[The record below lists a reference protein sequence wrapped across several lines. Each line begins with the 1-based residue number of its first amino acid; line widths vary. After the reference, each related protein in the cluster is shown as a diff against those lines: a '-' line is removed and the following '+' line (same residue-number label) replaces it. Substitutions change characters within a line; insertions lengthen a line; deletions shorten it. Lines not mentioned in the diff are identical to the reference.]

1 MKARTPVRDDFVWA
15 PPSFLRRNKRKHCD
29 PGTKKRSQPP
39 RAKEK
44 LRGASTVQLEEIED
58 QNEYLQLCAKAL
70 SNPEDRQK
78 AVEAVKELLRAGAN
92 PEAEMEDE
100 DDTAMDFLAKD
111 VDVITECIVSG
122 VCQETL
128 LPCLLLGEGEKFT
141 KGVEDLMQDAE
152 LFDEEA
158 NRKSKTQLGCRSS
171 GLLGEDGG
179 TKETTWLEARLRE
192 KLRPILAPRVCAPP
206 VEEKCFAVSKFY
218 VSLEKQN
225 LLRAPPVQAK
235 LQVLPISGDVACNR
249 RVLEAVAQTANEE
262 TLASDTVESIV
273 EAAWLQHRASTLLE
287 ILLSV
292 TNALLLCVVSYEC
305 HNFTGSRWALWA
317 AAASTAKEAIQIL
330 PVMWRELSLNLL
342 PDIIYVGAGV
352 LALVP
357 RMGAQAL
364 EELPCGPS
372 MALLCSLSWL
382 RLLFA
387 MRGERWLGPRFL
399 PIMFALRDTF
409 AFFLVALLC
418 LTASAHAYYVL
429 NARGTDPFPVYS
441 SITQTLRLGMFGDF
455 DLFEFQGQD
464 TTFHRSGSV
473 SGSVWEPVDPTPQE
487 LGLEQYVYIQVVFY
501 LTGIGITILL
511 MNLLIGV
518 LGQNYELYQD
528 QAPQLFT
535 RARAAMLLKHQ
546 DRPWFILAGWLQ
558 PWRSCDESS
567 RPECWIRVLVS
578 PLHLALGESGKFLV
592 AQNFQLFFKANLF
605 YKLLILLFA
614 PIFLIGGFSLSL
626 FVLCASL
633 FFRPEGL
640 QYLNRVAFLGCFGNE
655 RELDLGLGPSIT
667 SQLRAPKH
675 AHRPE
680 ALHPGWAHRLAAVAE
695 VMGRV
700 PSLVGWR
707 EMVLYVDLA
716 TDSKKDVRKL
726 KRDVQNVKSHL
737 QKKMDHKLDSLMK
750 MMEIQRQ
757 SSKDDLARARGPLA
771 VAVGRRKNLSNDGV
785 SYPVGIFLV
794 NYAAQYATAEMVSIL
809 LQERLGYNVEKMM
822 DGGFTN
828 DAFFALA
835 GCAQPT
841 NSSDRGCFKGMIT
854 RAHVSVEGWT
864 SGYQPDWDKLQ
875 HDFPAEAPRNLGN
888 MGYTG
893 GASMFIAAAV
903 QEEAHRREGLSLDFY
918 RDYNVSWHDPS
929 RYFTSPDQIDKN
941 RLLPC
946 TETILMNS
954 RLMQLYHE
962 FTGDDEGVIVRGS
975 GDVIG
980 KCFDGYFWLAP
991 GCRSN
996 SSKCITFITGGSGW
1010 SGNEHMQKAAF
1021 LSMPLAWTVG
1031 KTWNDFTTLPM
1042 DYTTMFYWWTPDTTF
1057 LRLDA
1062 KSLIFP
1068 PHDWREFERGMLRST
1083 ATSISIDKYIS
1094 QDLNRLAP
1102 EIEEL
1107 MMAYMV
1113 DLKDVND
1120 IMLDELE
1127 TGDSYFD
1134 TACRWL
1140 RGNSDRWVKWL
1151 PDKTKCFARYG
1162 LYHENKDV
1170 FVSNRSDP
1178 RGLTCKICP
1187 SGHFSEPIEDLNG
1200 TTFVCQPCAAGKYQA
1215 SKASTECEPCGKGEY
1230 QDQIGRSS
1238 CQRCGF
1244 GEYQDVPGQS
1254 SCIACPSQ
1262 TSTVGFGSVS
1272 MADCGCLERTIN
1284 VASSNSA
1291 FDCRSCSVGLK
1302 CPFGST
1308 LQSLRTGQVPDG
1320 SSLSAEYV
1328 PQVLEGYY
1336 AEQEEPLVLYTCKP
1350 ATNCPGGKPGECAG
1364 GLLDKPCSVCAEGKA
1379 WNGQECTECGD
1390 VAIFVWA
1397 FGLLLSL
1404 VVLLQAY
1411 DFVASHSTAEATSFQ
1426 ACAFAFGIAA
1436 NMVQSLA
1443 IFGLMSMTWTSSVSS
1458 TTNFLRVAL
1467 LDLDQLGFGHLDG
1480 LGAALEVLQD
1490 FQYHGSCWPL
1500 GAEVVVV
1507 AGFFI
1512 LCLVAVL
1519 QMPRWSVK
1527 HHRERV
1533 QAFTFLTNK
1542 FRFNVWWFGMALL
1555 ARGFA
1560 LSVTVV
1566 VGSDVPELQV
1576 ALASVILLLYLCVLV
1591 RFWPWKASILN
1602 YADAAVCSCLL
1613 LLINL
1618 SRDASL
1624 PSTIFTDDFSMVMLC
1639 LLAAFVATTGILCV
1653 SALILSKCKNGGAGQ
1668 SLLLN
1673 FSQPNVTKIS
1683 KAVQDTAK
1691 ELLQIEAGHLE
1702 DALST
1707 MNTYDLE
1714 ALTNTITLVSMDSC
1728 SFLTVS
1734 LMVVSITA
1742 SPCAWPVE

>member
-1 MKARTPVRDDFVWA
+1 
-15 PPSFLRRNKRKHCD
+15 
-29 PGTKKRSQPP
+29 
-39 RAKEK
+39 
-44 LRGASTVQLEEIED
+44 
-58 QNEYLQLCAKAL
+58 
-70 SNPEDRQK
+70 
-78 AVEAVKELLRAGAN
+78 
-92 PEAEMEDE
+92 
-100 DDTAMDFLAKD
+100 
-111 VDVITECIVSG
+111 
-122 VCQETL
+122 
-128 LPCLLLGEGEKFT
+128 
-141 KGVEDLMQDAE
+141 
-152 LFDEEA
+152 
-158 NRKSKTQLGCRSS
+158 
-171 GLLGEDGG
+171 
-179 TKETTWLEARLRE
+179 
-192 KLRPILAPRVCAPP
+192 
-206 VEEKCFAVSKFY
+206 
-218 VSLEKQN
+218 
-225 LLRAPPVQAK
+225 
-235 LQVLPISGDVACNR
+235 
-249 RVLEAVAQTANEE
+249 
-262 TLASDTVESIV
+262 
-273 EAAWLQHRASTLLE
+273 
-287 ILLSV
+287 
-292 TNALLLCVVSYEC
+292 
-305 HNFTGSRWALWA
+305 
-317 AAASTAKEAIQIL
+317 
-330 PVMWRELSLNLL
+330 
-342 PDIIYVGAGV
+342 
-352 LALVP
+352 
-357 RMGAQAL
+357 
-364 EELPCGPS
+364 
-372 MALLCSLSWL
+372 
-382 RLLFA
+382 
-387 MRGERWLGPRFL
+387 
-399 PIMFALRDTF
+399 
-409 AFFLVALLC
+409 
-418 LTASAHAYYVL
+418 
-429 NARGTDPFPVYS
+429 
-441 SITQTLRLGMFGDF
+441 
-455 DLFEFQGQD
+455 
-464 TTFHRSGSV
+464 
-473 SGSVWEPVDPTPQE
+473 
-487 LGLEQYVYIQVVFY
+487 
-501 LTGIGITILL
+501 
-511 MNLLIGV
+511 
-518 LGQNYELYQD
+518 
-528 QAPQLFT
+528 
-535 RARAAMLLKHQ
+535 
-546 DRPWFILAGWLQ
+546 
-558 PWRSCDESS
+558 
-567 RPECWIRVLVS
+567 
-578 PLHLALGESGKFLV
+578 
-592 AQNFQLFFKANLF
+592 
-605 YKLLILLFA
+605 
-614 PIFLIGGFSLSL
+614 
-626 FVLCASL
+626 
-633 FFRPEGL
+633 
-640 QYLNRVAFLGCFGNE
+640 
-655 RELDLGLGPSIT
+655 
-667 SQLRAPKH
+667 
-675 AHRPE
+675 
-680 ALHPGWAHRLAAVAE
+680 
-695 VMGRV
+695 
-700 PSLVGWR
+700 
-707 EMVLYVDLA
+707 
-716 TDSKKDVRKL
+716 
-726 KRDVQNVKSHL
+726 
-737 QKKMDHKLDSLMK
+737 
-750 MMEIQRQ
+750 
-757 SSKDDLARARGPLA
+757 
-771 VAVGRRKNLSNDGV
+771 
-785 SYPVGIFLV
+785 
-794 NYAAQYATAEMVSIL
+794 MVSIL
-809 LQERLGYNVEKMM
+809 LQEKLGYNVEKMM

-1467 LDLDQLGFGHLDG
+1467 LDLDQLGFGCITGSNSLLRYMSSG
-1480 LGAALEVLQD
+1480 MIFPMVSICLLLRWSFSYMVQRMPRACAYPPWCPMWLRFGARRWRFFKTFNTMGAFYQIGFATLSAQTFQPLMCYSHPNGSQSLLEFPSTFCGDTEQIIMAVFGVVL
-1490 FQYHGSCWPL
+1490 L
-1500 GAEVVVV
+1500 VVVV

-1714 ALTNTITLVSMDSC
+1714 ALTNTITLVSMELFPDSVPHGR
-1728 SFLTVS
+1728 FHHRIAVR
-1734 LMVVSITA
+1734 VA
-1742 SPCAWPVE
+1742 SRMSHCQSRQMMQLRQALSSSMMSGVASETLHHRPDEAEEKPVEAAPRWTLTPSDSTETGEHEDSQENRAEPNEEDADEVLNQRIGWADRGATVEVMM

>member
-1 MKARTPVRDDFVWA
+1 MTIETIFQWFQNAADQDSAKIPKDSPKNGWRLDMAGGANGLFGSLLPPGVWMEDVRVTGRQTAGGSD
-15 PPSFLRRNKRKHCD
+15 
-29 PGTKKRSQPP
+29 
-39 RAKEK
+39 RAKEGRVK
-44 LRGASTVQLEEIED
+44 WKKVKKKRRIRPQAATALASLNQSQRHGDKTQWRVED

-111 VDVITECIVSG
+111 FG
-122 VCQETL
+122 
-128 LPCLLLGEGEKFT
+128 
-141 KGVEDLMQDAE
+141 
-152 LFDEEA
+152 
-158 NRKSKTQLGCRSS
+158 
-171 GLLGEDGG
+171 
-179 TKETTWLEARLRE
+179 
-192 KLRPILAPRVCAPP
+192 
-206 VEEKCFAVSKFY
+206 
-218 VSLEKQN
+218 
-225 LLRAPPVQAK
+225 
-235 LQVLPISGDVACNR
+235 
-249 RVLEAVAQTANEE
+249 
-262 TLASDTVESIV
+262 
-273 EAAWLQHRASTLLE
+273 AAWLQHRASTLLE

-614 PIFLIGGFSLSL
+614 PIFLIGGFSL
-626 FVLCASL
+626 
-633 FFRPEGL
+633 
-640 QYLNRVAFLGCFGNE
+640 
-655 RELDLGLGPSIT
+655 
-667 SQLRAPKH
+667 
-675 AHRPE
+675 
-680 ALHPGWAHRLAAVAE
+680 
-695 VMGRV
+695 
-700 PSLVGWR
+700 
-707 EMVLYVDLA
+707 
-716 TDSKKDVRKL
+716 
-726 KRDVQNVKSHL
+726 
-737 QKKMDHKLDSLMK
+737 
-750 MMEIQRQ
+750 
-757 SSKDDLARARGPLA
+757 ARGPLA
-771 VAVGRRKNLSNDGV
+771 VAVGSAAQLCFRDGIPEAERKNLSNDGV
-785 SYPVGIFLV
+785 SYPVGIFL
-794 NYAAQYATAEMVSIL
+794 
-809 LQERLGYNVEKMM
+809 
-822 DGGFTN
+822 
-828 DAFFALA
+828 
-835 GCAQPT
+835 
-841 NSSDRGCFKGMIT
+841 
-854 RAHVSVEGWT
+854 
-864 SGYQPDWDKLQ
+864 
-875 HDFPAEAPRNLGN
+875 
-888 MGYTG
+888 
-893 GASMFIAAAV
+893 
-903 QEEAHRREGLSLDFY
+903 EEAHRREGLSLDFY

-1094 QDLNRLAP
+1094 QDPSRN
-1102 EIEEL
+1102 E
-1107 MMAYMV
+1107 
-1113 DLKDVND
+1113 
-1120 IMLDELE
+1120 
-1127 TGDSYFD
+1127 
-1134 TACRWL
+1134 
-1140 RGNSDRWVKWL
+1140 
-1151 PDKTKCFARYG
+1151 
-1162 LYHENKDV
+1162 DV

-1467 LDLDQLGFGHLDG
+1467 LDLDQLGFGCITGSNSLLRYMSSG
-1480 LGAALEVLQD
+1480 MIFPMVSICLLLRWSFSYMVQRMPRACAYPPWCPMWLRFGARRWRFFKTFNTMGAFYQIGFATLSAQTFQPLMCYSHPNGSQSLLEFPSTFCGDTEQIIMAV
-1490 FQYHGSCWPL
+1490 FGV
-1500 GAEVVVV
+1500 VVVV

-1653 SALILSKCKNGGAGQ
+1653 SALILSKCKNGGAGERRDRFRQVGHVRMSHCQ
-1668 SLLLN
+1668 SRQMMQLRQALSSSMMSGVASETLHHRPDEAEEKPVEAAPRWTLTPSDSTETGEHED
-1673 FSQPNVTKIS
+1673 SQENRAEPN
-1683 KAVQDTAK
+1683 
-1691 ELLQIEAGHLE
+1691 EE
-1702 DALST
+1702 DA
-1707 MNTYDLE
+1707 DEDGFLE
-1714 ALTNTITLVSMDSC
+1714 KS
-1728 SFLTVS
+1728 
-1734 LMVVSITA
+1734 
-1742 SPCAWPVE
+1742 